1 MAIHPT
7 AIISPQAHIADSA
20 DIGPY
25 CVIEGD
31 VTIGARTR
39 LMAHVYIDGPTT
51 IGDDN
56 LVFPYAVLGV
66 ASPDLKYKGEHATT
80 EIGHRNKIREYVTVH
95 RGTSVGGGLTRIGDD
110 NLLMANAHV
119 AHDCLLAS
127 HIIMANGATLGGHV
141 TVEDWAIVGAFSGV
155 HQFCRVGKHS
165 IIGGYSVITR
175 DVMPYSNTTTPRDAK
190 SFGPNKVGLERRGYS
205 SDVINALHKALRILT
220 RAGLNT
226 TQAIERVRAEVPPC
240 AEIDDLIAFIEASE
254 RGVIK

>member
-56 LVFPYAVLGV
+56 LVFPYAVIGV

-205 SDVINALHKALRILT
+205 PDVINALHKALRILT

>member
-20 DIGPY
+20 EIGPY
-25 CVIEGD
+25 CVIEGE

-39 LMAHVYIDGPTT
+39 LMAHVYLDGPTT
-51 IGDDN
+51 IGEDN
-56 LVFPYAVLGV
+56 VIFPYAVIGV
-66 ASPDLKYKGEHATT
+66 ASPDLKYKGERAVT
-80 EIGHRNKIREYVTVH
+80 EIGHRNKIREYVTIH
-95 RGTSVGGGLTRIGDD
+95 RGTSVGGGLTRVGDD

-205 SDVINALHKALRILT
+205 ADVINALHKALRILT

-226 TQAIERVRAEVPPC
+226 TQAIERVRAEVPPS

>member
-1 MAIHPT
+1 MPVHAT
-7 AIISPQAHIADSA
+7 AIVDATARIAESA

-25 CVIEGD
+25 CIVGPQVIIGEG
-31 VTIGARTR
+31 TR
-39 LMAHVYIDGPTT
+39 LVAHVYLDGPTSL
-51 IGDDN
+51 GDEN
-56 LVFPYAVLGV
+56 VVFPFAVIGV
-66 ASPDLKYKGEHATT
+66 ASPDLKYKNEHAETR
-80 EIGHRNKIREYVTVH
+80 IGHRNKIREYVTVH
-95 RGTSVGGGLTRIGDD
+95 RGTAAGGGVTTVGDD

-119 AHDCLLAS
+119 AHDCAVGNRC
-127 HIIMANGATLGGHV
+127 IMANGATLGGHV

-205 SDVINALHKALRILT
+205 GEVIQALHKAFRILT

-226 TQAIERVRAEVPPC
+226 AQAIERVRAEVPAC
-240 AEIDDLIAFIEASE
+240 VEVDDVIAFIQSSE

>member
-25 CVIEGD
+25 CVIEGE

-39 LMAHVYIDGPTT
+39 LMAHVYLDGPTT
-51 IGDDN
+51 IGEDN
-56 LVFPYAVLGV
+56 LVFPYAVIGV
-66 ASPDLKYKGEHATT
+66 ASPDLKYKGEHAVT

-226 TQAIERVRAEVPPC
+226 TQAIERVRAEVMPC

>member
-1 MAIHPT
+1 MPVHAT
-7 AIISPQAHIADSA
+7 AIIDPQSRIAESA

-25 CVIEGD
+25 CIVGAE
-31 VTIGARTR
+31 VTIGERSR
-39 LMAHVYIDGPTT
+39 LMAHVYLDGPTVM
-51 IGDDN
+51 GDDN
-56 LVFPYAVLGV
+56 TVFPFAVIGV
-66 ASPDLKYKGEHATT
+66 ASPDLKYKNERT
-80 EIGHRNKIREYVTVH
+80 ETRIGHRNKIREYVTIH
-95 RGTSVGGGLTRIGDD
+95 RGTGVGGGVTSVGDD

-119 AHDCLLAS
+119 AHDCTVGNKC
-127 HIIMANGATLGGHV
+127 IMANGATLGGHV
-141 TVEDWAIVGAFSGV
+141 AVEDWAIVGAFSGV

-205 SDVINALHKALRILT
+205 SAVIHALHKAFRILT

-226 TQAIERVRAEVPPC
+226 AQAIERVRAEVPECP
-240 AEIDDLIAFIEASE
+240 EVNELITFIQTSE